1 MDSVVHLA
9 LQEIC
14 CEGADGLHLQSLW
27 PKLRPSLAAVGLPLC
42 PNVKRIVWENL
53 VEVPGLQFGAHEV
66 TFSAEHVMKCSVEEC
81 EHVKI
86 FAPETMRKCF
96 LGIYEIEASE
106 YSLSDTQRL
115 ILERLAA
122 ARKNGI
128 AQNDLTKQLR
138 IPANNLFYQLKKLET
153 QGLIV
158 RQPTVIRKKEA
169 ANNTEPKSDSIVS
182 TNMLYLY
189 RYGKHLSC
197 QQRLE
202 ITKEDNL
209 LVDRG
214 VADGLAETNGDFG
227 EDMAK
232 GDVRV
237 KDFLPA
243 LKTICDKLEKAEGKV
258 LVVSDLKQ
266 DLGYRGTSGH
276 RSWRNICHR
285 LKEAQVV
292 EECRTVVN
300 KKEVN
305 CLRLLQSFSPSN
317 FIPKFQGYRQNDNDV
332 EQSMTLVKRGQIT
345 EQVVELPILRQVYD
359 MIDSEGSKGL
369 TNTEV
374 CRKLGLCGKEYHKR
388 IFSKMFTRFGF
399 HLQAESHY
407 RGVVYRVRTA
417 GNFNPESSKLE
428 VSSMAPIAKDL
439 VLQKGNESNSQRL
452 NLDFHENLSQ
462 SVQVV
467 DNLASMGDFR
477 DINDSENVAVITEP
491 SSDTTV
497 SGEGESMQLS
507 LWNQQHPDMEPSN
520 TVSDEKLQLLVCDSG
535 TNNAIQETSPPA
547 VVYCRRR
554 RSNLNY
560 PCLTVDAINSQ
571 REQRILQMLLEEK
584 FLIKP
589 ELHRRLESLEKEK
602 TTTMDRKTLE
612 RSLNKLQQEGHCKCI
627 HVSAPIVTNC
637 RRSRTIDV
645 VLHPSVYSSL
655 PELLDQIHDKQR
667 DFEIQLR
674 KPSNFNQKKDQS
686 VPMLDN
692 VQRIP
697 NHIRLD
703 VQSERSEAMRAN
715 GFVLAKMVRTKLL
728 HIFIWDWVC
737 SFPGWS
743 DAFLSRNQAHDLKNP
758 HNTYK
763 KFDLD
768 RAIKSMPLKLF
779 LQVVGSAQKL
789 EDMVEKCGSGLQLS
803 DLPINEYKGLVD
815 TRAIGRLS
823 WLIDILRRL
832 KLIRLVS
839 NGQAE
844 DGTRS
849 GPHTT
854 LTHALEFK
862 PYIEEPALAIAS
874 SGFLFPDFRP
884 QIRHDFVLSTK
895 KTVDEYWNTL
905 EYCYA
910 AVEPRAALH
919 AFPGSAVQEVFHS
932 RSWASGRVMTAGQR
946 AELLKCVAKDDSN
959 RRLSFIECEKIAK
972 DLDLTLEQVLR
983 VYYDKKVR
991 RLTRFQR
998 DLDAEGHEVKLIKH
1012 KPIFPS
1018 RKGKIQSDSLSSKLL
1033 KPTIADGQSSLQMN
1047 YDTGDILDDSEEPD
1061 LNEKDDDAS
1070 MCIYKC
1076 ALSSLK
1082 QRKRKFSWTEE
1093 ADRQLVIEYARHRA
1107 ALGANFHRLNW
1118 ASIPNLP
1125 APPDTC
1131 KRRMALL
1138 KTSDSSRKALMKLCT
1153 FLTERYSKYLTQY
1166 QGKTLNY
1173 GDSKMMV
1180 RDYASVEDGKRS
1192 SVPESWKWDDF
1203 DANNI
1208 KIALDNVLRHKRM
1221 AKLESV
1227 KDVFVD
1233 QDYMEDGV
1241 EDWIKASGSKSS
1253 SSHQP
1258 RKYVKLSNG
1267 SRVSRQIHE
1276 SAAIANAAELFK
1288 LVFLSTSTAP
1298 EVPTLLAETLRHYS
1312 EHDLFAAF
1320 NYLREKKLMIGGNC
1334 NKPFVLSHHFLHSI
1348 SLSPFPMDTGK
1359 KASKFANW
1367 LHEREKDLMEEG
1379 LDVPE
1384 DLQCGEVLNLC
1395 ARVSLGELSVAPYL
1409 PAEGV
1414 GEAEDNRTSKHKPD
1428 TGELSGVSLSKKSKT
1443 SFVGEGEIIS
1453 RREKGFPGIKL
1464 RLLRESIPRLQFI
1477 ESFKDD
1483 TCASSP
1489 FGAQNQS
1496 IMSSVAD
1503 VNCISSHSD
1512 IEDQVREIFDS
1523 GGSIHVTVDGSESPW
1538 EAMASFSENLVPSRA
1553 DDVKNWFI
1561 LPESFKTLYLAIQKS
1576 GDQGLSMKEISRVL
1590 NVQDEQVL
1598 EIVIEVLEVF
1608 GRVLKVNGYDC
1619 VHVIDSLY
1627 LSKYFLTSVAE
1638 IRHDF
1643 THLRGQKSKIEKEH
1657 MAIDAVASENVNDMN
1672 TDELHRVTILNQS
1685 EDVDLPTEILSE
1697 DKITRHKCFESSPL
1711 RRKECRP
1718 LLTWMNGD
1726 GTVNELVYKGLVR
1739 RVLGIVMQNPGIL
1752 EGNIIKQMHCLNP
1765 QSCRK
1770 LLEIL
1775 IMDDHIF
1782 TREMRQTSSN
1792 QPPSILGSLLGDC
1805 FTKSKNFFANP
1816 ASSYLL

>member
-14 CEGADGLHLQSLW
+14 CEGADGLHLRSLW
-27 PKLRPSLAAVGLPLC
+27 PKLRPSLAAIGLPLC

-53 VEVPGLQFGAHEV
+53 VEVPGLQFG
-66 TFSAEHVMKCSVEEC
+66 TAEHVINKSSVEEC
-81 EHVKI
+81 DHVKI
-86 FAPETMRKCF
+86 FAPEPLRKCF
-96 LGIYEIEASE
+96 LGIFEIEASE

-115 ILERLAA
+115 ILDRLAS

-169 ANNTEPKSDSIVS
+169 ANNGEPKSDSVVT

-189 RYGKHLSC
+189 RYGKHLSS

-202 ITKEDNL
+202 ITKEDKL

-214 VADGLAETNGDFG
+214 VADGLTETNDDFG
-227 EDMAK
+227 EDIAK

-258 LVVSDLKQ
+258 LVVSDLKR
-266 DLGYRGTSGH
+266 DLGYRGASGH

-285 LKEAQVV
+285 LKDAQVV

-317 FIPKFQGYRQNDNDV
+317 FDPKFQGCRQNDNDT
-332 EQSMTLVKRGQIT
+332 EQSMTLVKRGLIT

-369 TNTEV
+369 TNTE
-374 CRKLGLCGKEYHKR
+374 
-388 IFSKMFTRFGF
+388 
-399 HLQAESHY
+399 AESHD

-417 GNFNPESSKLE
+417 GNFNPESTKLE
-428 VSSMAPIAKDL
+428 SSSIAPIAKDL
-439 VLQKGNESNSQRL
+439 VLQDAIESNSKRL
-452 NLDFHENLSQ
+452 NFDFQENLSQ
-462 SVQVV
+462 TLQVV
-467 DNLASMGDFR
+467 DNLASMGDFSN
-477 DINDSENVAVITEP
+477 INDSEDVAVITEP
-491 SSDTTV
+491 SNGMTV

-507 LWNQQHPDMEPSN
+507 LWNPQHPDIEPIN
-520 TVSDEKLQLLVCDSG
+520 TVSDEKLQLVVSDLG
-535 TNNAIQETSPPA
+535 TNNATQETNLPA
-547 VVYCRRR
+547 VVSCRRR
-554 RSNLNY
+554 RSSLNY
-560 PCLTVDAINSQ
+560 PCLTVGAINSQ
-571 REQRILQMLLEEK
+571 REQRILQMLQEEK
-584 FLIKP
+584 FLLKP
-589 ELHRRLESLEKEK
+589 ELHRRLESLEREK
-602 TTTMDRKTLE
+602 TTVMDRKTLE
-612 RSLNKLQQEGHCKCI
+612 RSLNKLQREGHCKCI
-627 HVSAPIVTNC
+627 HMSVPALTNC
-637 RRSRTIDV
+637 GRSRTIDV
-645 VLHPSVYSSL
+645 ILHPSVYSSL
-655 PELLDQIHDKQR
+655 PELLGQIHDKQR
-667 DFEIQLR
+667 DFESQLR
-674 KPSNFNQKKDQS
+674 KPSNFHQKKGQS

-697 NHIRLD
+697 NRIRID

-728 HIFIWDWVC
+728 HIFIWGWVC
-737 SFPGWS
+737 SFPGWN

-763 KFDLD
+763 LFDLD

-789 EDMVEKCGSGLQLS
+789 EDMVEKCRRGLRLS
-803 DLPINEYKGLVD
+803 DLSMNEYKGLLD

-844 DGTRS
+844 YGS
-849 GPHTT
+849 GSGSHTT

-862 PYIEEPALAIAS
+862 PYIEEPVSSIAS
-874 SGFLFPDFRP
+874 SGFLFPDLRP

-895 KTVDEYWNTL
+895 KTVDEYWDTL

-910 AVEPRAALH
+910 AVEARAALH

-932 RSWASGRVMTAGQR
+932 RSWSSVRVMTAGQQ

-959 RRLSFIECEKIAK
+959 RRLSFTECEKIAK

-983 VYYDKKVR
+983 VHYDKKVR

-998 DLDAEGHEVKLIKH
+998 ALDAEGHEVKLIKH
-1012 KPIFPS
+1012 KPILPS
-1018 RKGKIQSDSLSSKLL
+1018 RKEKKKSDRASSKML

-1047 YDTGDILDDSEEPD
+1047 YDTGNNLEDSEEMD
-1061 LNEKDDDAS
+1061 LIDKEDDSS

-1107 ALGANFHRLNW
+1107 ALGAKFHRLNW
-1118 ASIPNLP
+1118 VSIPNLP

-1153 FLTERYSKYLTQY
+1153 LLAERYSEYLKQY
-1166 QGKTLNY
+1166 QDKSLNCR
-1173 GDSKMMV
+1173 DSEMMV
-1180 RDYASVEDGKRS
+1180 RDYASVEDGQRS
-1192 SVPESWKWDDF
+1192 SVLESWKWDDF
-1203 DANNI
+1203 DANSV
-1208 KIALDNVLRHKRM
+1208 KVTLDNVLRHKRM
-1221 AKLESV
+1221 AKMESV
-1227 KDVFVD
+1227 KEVFVE

-1241 EDWIKASGSKSS
+1241 EDWSKASGRKLG
-1253 SSHQP
+1253 SSHQA
-1258 RKYVKLSNG
+1258 RKYVKVSNG
-1267 SRVSRQIHE
+1267 SKVSRQIHE
-1276 SAAIANAAELFK
+1276 SSAIANAAELFK
-1288 LVFLSTSTAP
+1288 LIFLSTSTAP
-1298 EVPTLLAETLRHYS
+1298 EVPALLAETLRHYS

-1334 NKPFVLSHHFLHSI
+1334 NKPFVLSQHFLHSI
-1348 SLSPFPMDTGK
+1348 YFSPFPIDTGK
-1359 KASKFANW
+1359 RASKFANW

-1379 LDVPE
+1379 LEVPE

-1395 ARVSLGELSVAPYL
+1395 ARVSLGELSVTPCL

-1414 GEAEDNRTSKHKPD
+1414 GEAEDNRTSKRQMD
-1428 TGELSGVSLSKKSKT
+1428 IGELPGVSLSKKSKT

-1464 RLLRESIPRLQFI
+1464 HLLRETIPRLDFI

-1483 TCASSP
+1483 TCAYSF
-1489 FGAQNQS
+1489 FGAHNQS
-1496 IMSSVAD
+1496 IASSVAD
-1503 VNCISSHSD
+1503 VDCISSHSE

-1523 GGSIHVTVDGSESPW
+1523 SRSIHLTIDGRESPW
-1538 EAMASFSENLVPSRA
+1538 EAMTSFAETLVPSCN
-1553 DDVKNWFI
+1553 DDVKNLF
-1561 LPESFKTLYLAIQKS
+1561 LHPESFKILYLAIQKS

-1590 NVQDEQVL
+1590 NIQDEPVL
-1598 EIVIEVLEVF
+1598 EIMVEVLEVF
-1608 GRVLKVNGYDC
+1608 GRALKVNGYDC
-1619 VHVIDSLY
+1619 VHVVDSLY
-1627 LSKYFLTSVAE
+1627 RSKYFLTSVAE
-1638 IRHDF
+1638 IRHDY
-1643 THLRGQKSKIEKEH
+1643 TRLRVQKSKIEKEH
-1657 MAIDAVASENVNDMN
+1657 TAIDAVHRIDDAVASENVNDMN
-1672 TDELHRVTILNQS
+1672 IDEMHRVTILNQS
-1685 EDVDLPTEILSE
+1685 EDDLDHPTEILSE
-1697 DKITRHKCFESSPL
+1697 DKITRHKCFESSQPK
-1711 RRKECRP
+1711 RKECRP
-1718 LLTWMNGD
+1718 LLPWMNGD
-1726 GTVNELVYKGLVR
+1726 GTVNELVYKGLAR

-1752 EGNIIKQMHCLNP
+1752 EVSIIKQMHCLNP

-1775 IMDDHIF
+1775 MMDNHIF
-1782 TREMRQTSSN
+1782 TRETRQASSN

>member
-14 CEGADGLHLQSLW
+14 CEGADGLHLRSLW
-27 PKLRPSLAAVGLPLC
+27 PKLRPSLAAIGLPLC

-53 VEVPGLQFGAHEV
+53 VEVPGLQFG
-66 TFSAEHVMKCSVEEC
+66 TAEHVINKSSVEEC
-81 EHVKI
+81 DHVKI
-86 FAPETMRKCF
+86 FAPEPLRKCF
-96 LGIYEIEASE
+96 LGIFEIEASE

-115 ILERLAA
+115 ILDRLAS

-169 ANNTEPKSDSIVS
+169 ANNGEPKSDSVVT

-189 RYGKHLSC
+189 RYGKHLSS

-202 ITKEDNL
+202 ITKEDKL

-214 VADGLAETNGDFG
+214 VADGLTETNDDFG
-227 EDMAK
+227 EDIAK

-258 LVVSDLKQ
+258 LVVSDLKR
-266 DLGYRGTSGH
+266 DLGYRGASGH

-285 LKEAQVV
+285 LKDAQVV

-317 FIPKFQGYRQNDNDV
+317 FDPKFQGCRQNDNDT
-332 EQSMTLVKRGQIT
+332 EQSMTLVKRGLIT

-374 CRKLGLCGKEYHKR
+374 CRKLGLCGKEYHRR
-388 IFSKMFTRFGF
+388 IFNKMFTRFGF
-399 HLQAESHY
+399 HLQAESHD

-417 GNFNPESSKLE
+417 GNFNPESTKLE
-428 VSSMAPIAKDL
+428 SSSIAPIAKDL
-439 VLQKGNESNSQRL
+439 VLQDAIESNSKRL
-452 NLDFHENLSQ
+452 NFDFQENLSQ
-462 SVQVV
+462 TLQVV
-467 DNLASMGDFR
+467 DNLASMGDFSN
-477 DINDSENVAVITEP
+477 INDSEDVAVITEP
-491 SSDTTV
+491 SNGMTV

-507 LWNQQHPDMEPSN
+507 LWNPQHPDIEPIN
-520 TVSDEKLQLLVCDSG
+520 TVSDEKLQLVVSDLG
-535 TNNAIQETSPPA
+535 TNNATQETNLPA
-547 VVYCRRR
+547 VVSCRRR
-554 RSNLNY
+554 RSSLNY
-560 PCLTVDAINSQ
+560 PCLTVGAINSQ
-571 REQRILQMLLEEK
+571 REQRILQMLQEEK
-584 FLIKP
+584 FLLKP
-589 ELHRRLESLEKEK
+589 ELHRRLESLEREK
-602 TTTMDRKTLE
+602 TTVMDRKTLE
-612 RSLNKLQQEGHCKCI
+612 RSLNKLQREGHCKCI
-627 HVSAPIVTNC
+627 HMSVPALTNC
-637 RRSRTIDV
+637 GRSRTIDV
-645 VLHPSVYSSL
+645 ILHPSVYSSL
-655 PELLDQIHDKQR
+655 PELLGQIHDKQR
-667 DFEIQLR
+667 DFESQLR
-674 KPSNFNQKKDQS
+674 KPSNFHQKKGQS

-697 NHIRLD
+697 NRIRID

-728 HIFIWDWVC
+728 HIFIWGWVC
-737 SFPGWS
+737 SFPGWN

-763 KFDLD
+763 LFDLD

-789 EDMVEKCGSGLQLS
+789 EDMVEKCRRGLRLS
-803 DLPINEYKGLVD
+803 DLSMNEYKGLLD

-844 DGTRS
+844 YGS
-849 GPHTT
+849 GSGSHTT

-862 PYIEEPALAIAS
+862 PYIEEPVSSIAS
-874 SGFLFPDFRP
+874 SGFLFPDLRP

-895 KTVDEYWNTL
+895 KTVDEYWDTL

-910 AVEPRAALH
+910 AVEARAALH

-932 RSWASGRVMTAGQR
+932 RSWSSVRVMTAGQQ

-959 RRLSFIECEKIAK
+959 RRLSFTECEKIAK

-983 VYYDKKVR
+983 VHYDKKVR

-998 DLDAEGHEVKLIKH
+998 ALDAEGHEVKLIKH
-1012 KPIFPS
+1012 KPILPS
-1018 RKGKIQSDSLSSKLL
+1018 RKEKKKSDRASSKML

-1047 YDTGDILDDSEEPD
+1047 YDTGNNLEDSEEMD
-1061 LNEKDDDAS
+1061 LIDKEDDSS

-1107 ALGANFHRLNW
+1107 ALGAKFHRLNW
-1118 ASIPNLP
+1118 VSIPNLP

-1153 FLTERYSKYLTQY
+1153 LLAERYSEYLKQY
-1166 QGKTLNY
+1166 QDKSLNCR
-1173 GDSKMMV
+1173 DSEMMV
-1180 RDYASVEDGKRS
+1180 RDYASVEDGQRS
-1192 SVPESWKWDDF
+1192 SVLESWKWDDF
-1203 DANNI
+1203 DANSV
-1208 KIALDNVLRHKRM
+1208 KVTLDNVLRHKRM
-1221 AKLESV
+1221 AKMESV
-1227 KDVFVD
+1227 KEVFVE

-1241 EDWIKASGSKSS
+1241 EDWSKASGRKLG
-1253 SSHQP
+1253 SSHQA
-1258 RKYVKLSNG
+1258 RKYVKVSNG
-1267 SRVSRQIHE
+1267 SKVSRQIHE
-1276 SAAIANAAELFK
+1276 SSAIANAAELFK
-1288 LVFLSTSTAP
+1288 LIFLSTSTAP
-1298 EVPTLLAETLRHYS
+1298 EVPALLAETLRHYS

-1334 NKPFVLSHHFLHSI
+1334 NKPFVLSQHFLHSI
-1348 SLSPFPMDTGK
+1348 YFSPFPIDTGK
-1359 KASKFANW
+1359 RASKFANW

-1379 LDVPE
+1379 LEVPE

-1395 ARVSLGELSVAPYL
+1395 ARVSLGELSVTPCL

-1414 GEAEDNRTSKHKPD
+1414 GEAEDNRTSKRQMD
-1428 TGELSGVSLSKKSKT
+1428 IGELPGVSLSKKSKT

-1464 RLLRESIPRLQFI
+1464 HLLRETIPRLDFI

-1483 TCASSP
+1483 TCAYSF
-1489 FGAQNQS
+1489 FGAHNQS
-1496 IMSSVAD
+1496 IASSVAD
-1503 VNCISSHSD
+1503 VDCISSHSE

-1523 GGSIHVTVDGSESPW
+1523 SRSIHLTIDGRESPW
-1538 EAMASFSENLVPSRA
+1538 EAMTSFAETLVPSCN
-1553 DDVKNWFI
+1553 DDVKNLF
-1561 LPESFKTLYLAIQKS
+1561 LHPESFKILYLAIQKS

-1590 NVQDEQVL
+1590 NIQDEPVL
-1598 EIVIEVLEVF
+1598 EIMVEVLEVF
-1608 GRVLKVNGYDC
+1608 GRALKVNGYDC
-1619 VHVIDSLY
+1619 VHVVDSLY
-1627 LSKYFLTSVAE
+1627 RSKYFLTSVAE
-1638 IRHDF
+1638 IRHDY
-1643 THLRGQKSKIEKEH
+1643 TRLRVQKSKIEKEH
-1657 MAIDAVASENVNDMN
+1657 TAIDAVHRIDDAVASENVNDMN
-1672 TDELHRVTILNQS
+1672 IDEMHRVTILNQS
-1685 EDVDLPTEILSE
+1685 EDDLDHPTEILSE
-1697 DKITRHKCFESSPL
+1697 DKITRHKCFESSQPK
-1711 RRKECRP
+1711 RKECRP
-1718 LLTWMNGD
+1718 LLPWMNGD
-1726 GTVNELVYKGLVR
+1726 GTVNELVYKGLAR

-1752 EGNIIKQMHCLNP
+1752 E
-1765 QSCRK
+1765 SCRK

-1775 IMDDHIF
+1775 MMDNHIF
-1782 TREMRQTSSN
+1782 TRETRQASSN